1 MATVC
6 PNCRAQIIT
15 GEQGDGEDDGD
26 DDDGDDND
34 SEDNGDEDDGD
45 DDDNCQ
51 TTATE
56 EETGVAAW
64 VSAAVLCAFGDNHHN
79 DHDNHHRN
87 HDDSD
92 DELL

>member
-1 MATVC
+1 MKTMVKMMM
-6 PNCRAQIIT
+6 IVKK
-15 GEQGDGEDDGD
+15 
-26 DDDGDDND
+26 
-34 SEDNGDEDDGD
+34 
-45 DDDNCQ
+45 
-51 TTATE
+51 TATE

-87 HDDSD
+87 HDNSD